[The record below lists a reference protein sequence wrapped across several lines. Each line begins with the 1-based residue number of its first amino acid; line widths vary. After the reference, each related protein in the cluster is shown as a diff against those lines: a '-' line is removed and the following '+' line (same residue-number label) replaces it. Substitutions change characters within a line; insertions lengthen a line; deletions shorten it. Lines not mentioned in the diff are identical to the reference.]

1 MLLQKSLTKLAAQT
15 SASNIRFWGKI
26 NGTVKDYYIAEGTA
40 DAVAEE
46 GVELPADFEPRGTG
60 VNQFAYWVCSSPAD
74 PKWTPLPDVAPS
86 DVANA
91 RAINVLLTG
100 ELDRKIH
107 TNPFFAKTEKYFLRA
122 QIARIVQSTTLV
134 PARVY
139 RLVEESTTEIEE
151 NTPEEGPVPVPSTND
166 MAKP

>member
-60 VNQFAYWVCSSPAD
+60 VN
-74 PKWTPLPDVAPS
+74 
-86 DVANA
+86 
-91 RAINVLLTG
+91 
-100 ELDRKIH
+100 
-107 TNPFFAKTEKYFLRA
+107 
-122 QIARIVQSTTLV
+122 
-134 PARVY
+134 
-139 RLVEESTTEIEE
+139 
-151 NTPEEGPVPVPSTND
+151 
-166 MAKP
+166 